1 MAAVSLILVMGLERH
16 CTNTRCTE
24 GMEFGVLLAMDRTV
38 GEFHGNGGAV
48 EDVCPD
54 GNVCL
59 VVGDDL
65 ARSW

>member
-1 MAAVSLILVMGLERH
+1 V
-16 CTNTRCTE
+16 
-24 GMEFGVLLAMDRTV
+24 EFGVLLALDCTV

-48 EDVCPD
+48 EDVCVY
-54 GNVCL
+54 GNICL